1 MGSLSKLKIILPVLL
16 VLSSIAFGHGDEDHS
31 EDIKNEGD
39 TEMAASK
46 TSKEDLELN
55 ALEYEKSVKPVFQKK
70 CYDCHGSGNE
80 KPWYYVVP
88 GAKQLMNSDMA
99 EAKEHMDMTKGFPFA
114 GHGTPK
120 EDLEA
125 LKETVK
131 LSSMPPWQYKLMH
144 WDSGLTSEEK
154 KIVNQWINESLNK
167 LSNGGNK

>member
-1 MGSLSKLKIILPVLL
+1 MMN
-16 VLSSIAFGHGDEDHS
+16 H
-31 EDIKNEGD
+31 DIE
-39 TEMAASK
+39 
-46 TSKEDLELN
+46 
-55 ALEYEKSVKPVFQKK
+55 
-70 CYDCHGSGNE
+70 
-80 KPWYYVVP
+80 
-88 GAKQLMNSDMA
+88 